1 MNRRGSG
8 VLCAC
13 FFWLL
18 VLLLAAHG
26 AAAAAPALGFGAQGL
41 TGSGFS
47 PGGQVV
53 WFGSARLVAEDYYL
67 TLAHFQSVT
76 LADAGGAARYDLG
89 KPLPPASVWVA
100 VDLTTG
106 AYALAT
112 PNGVPPRLADLPTL
126 RTGSGATS
134 DLVEDRRQLVAALLV
149 RPGLGAWELTV
160 GDGGPADED
169 GAGDGHL
176 QFSLARMH
184 PLVLATADAS
194 LAPPA
199 PARLATQDLLL
210 VLGTD
215 RLEVSLL
222 PAGVSR

>member
-1 MNRRGSG
+1 MNRRSSA

-13 FFWLL
+13 LL
-18 VLLLAAHG
+18 WLLAAHG
-26 AAAAAPALGFGAQGL
+26 VAAAAPALGFGAQGV

-53 WFGSARLVAEDYYL
+53 WFGSARMVAEDYYL

-89 KPLPPASVWVA
+89 NPLPPASVWVA

-112 PNGVPPRLADLPTL
+112 PTGAPPRLADLPTL
-126 RTGSGATS
+126 RVGSGATS
-134 DLVEDRRQLVAALLV
+134 DLVGDRRQLVAALLV

-176 QFSLARMH
+176 QFSLARMR
-184 PLVLATADAS
+184 PLVLDTANAS
-194 LAPPA
+194 SAPAA

-210 VLGTD
+210 ILGTD
-215 RLEVSLL
+215 PLDVSLFS
-222 PAGVSR
+222 PAVSR